1 MKGAGWG
8 AGSEKSHKEFVLKLG
23 EEPYYDMEEEIA
35 KVQFSSILELFN
47 TTWVLGG
54 FRSVAWSCTIGS

>member
-8 AGSEKSHKEFVLKLG
+8 AGSEKSHKEFVLKL
-23 EEPYYDMEEEIA
+23 EEPSYDMEEEIA